1 MFNNNKNFYPTP
13 EKIIDKMTNTIDFSM
28 ISTILEPSAGKG
40 NIVEYLEG
48 KKGNKYSYKRYDFSV
63 DCIEKSETLQA
74 VLRGKNYRLIH
85 DDFLTFETFKKYDLI
100 IMNPPFDNGCKHLL
114 KAIELQKNG
123 GAIVCILNA
132 ETLKNKC
139 SNDRIILS
147 QILEEQKEK
156 GLCTVEF
163 VENAFI
169 DAERTTNVE
178 IAIIKIQFEQAKK
191 ESFIIENLRK
201 GNTYKG
207 KPQKEFY
214 SVTNA
219 NFLES
224 IIDQYNFEINA
235 GINLIEE
242 YESMKNS
249 ILCSFGKDKNGNTVQ
264 KGGSILSINHN
275 VNSFIK
281 EVRGKYWKALFENE
295 EFTKKLTEN
304 VKNDFFS
311 KIEELKEYDFTLW
324 NIKEIQKQMVENIT
338 KGIEETIID
347 LFEEMSNKYHYFDE
361 TSKNIHYF
369 NGWRTNKSWIINN
382 KVILPYN
389 AFEYSYFSEKKEFK
403 PTKYNGVLKKLKE
416 IEKCFNYLDCGQTQN
431 IDIDQ
436 ALKFAEEEN
445 ETKNICLKYFD
456 VTFYK
461 KGTTHIT
468 FKNDEL
474 LKKFNIYGAQKK
486 GWLPPSYGKSKY
498 SDMTQEEK
506 EVVKEFDGCEANY
519 NKILNNNKYYLV
531 SRKNLLE
538 MKS

>member
-1 MFNNNKNFYPTP
+1 MFNNKNFYPTP
-13 EKIIDKMTNTIDFSM
+13 TNIIDKMANTLDFSM

-40 NIVEYLEG
+40 NIVEYLEN
-48 KKGNKYSYKRYDFSV
+48 KKGNKYSYKRYDFSI
-63 DCIEKSETLQA
+63 DCIEKNETLQA
-74 VLRGKNYRLIH
+74 TLRGKNYRLVH

-147 QILEEQKEK
+147 QILDEQKEK

-163 VENAFI
+163 VKNAFI
-169 DAERTTNVE
+169 EAERTTNVE

-191 ESFIIENLRK
+191 ESFILENLRK

-207 KPQKEFY
+207 KQQQEFY
-214 SVTNA
+214 NVTKS
-219 NFLES
+219 NFIES
-224 IIDQYNFEINA
+224 IIDQYNFEIKA

-249 ILCSFGKDKNGNTVQ
+249 ILCSFGKDENGNTIQ
-264 KGGSILSINHN
+264 KGGSILTINHN

-281 EVRGKYWKALFENE
+281 EVRGKYWKALFENK
-295 EFTKKLTEN
+295 EFSGKLTEN
-304 VKNDFFS
+304 VKRDFFS
-311 KIEELKEYDFTLW
+311 KIEELKEFDFTAW

-338 KGIEETIID
+338 KGIEETIIE

-369 NGWRTNKSWIINN
+369 NGWKTNKSWIINN

-389 AFEYSYFSEKKEFK
+389 AFEYSYFSDKKEFR
-403 PTKYNGVLKKLKE
+403 PTKYSGVLTKLLE
-416 IEKCFNYLDCGQTQN
+416 MEKCFNYLDCGQTQN
-431 IDIDQ
+431 IDMEQ
-436 ALKFAEEEN
+436 TLKFAEEEN

-468 FKNDEL
+468 FKNEEL

-486 GWLPPSYGKSKY
+486 GWLPPNYGKSKY

-506 EVVKEFDGCEANY
+506 AVVKDFDGCEANY
-519 NKILNNNKYYLV
+519 NKILDNNNYYLV

>member
-13 EKIIDKMTNTIDFSM
+13 KKLIDKMTNTLDFSM

-40 NIVEYLEG
+40 NIVEYLEN
-48 KKGNKYSYKRYDFSV
+48 KKGNKYNYKRYDFSI
-63 DCIEKSETLQA
+63 DCIEKNETLQA
-74 VLRGKNYRLIH
+74 TLRGKNYRLIH

-123 GAIVCILNA
+123 GAIVCLLNA

-169 DAERTTNVE
+169 NAERTTNVE

-224 IIDQYNFEINA
+224 IIEQYNFEINA

-249 ILCSFGKDKNGNTVQ
+249 ILCSFGKDENGNTIQ
-264 KGGSILSINHN
+264 KGGSILAINHN

-281 EVRGKYWKALFENE
+281 EVRGKYWKALFENK
-295 EFTKKLTEN
+295 EFSGKLTEN
-304 VKNDFFS
+304 VKRDFFS
-311 KIEELKEYDFTLW
+311 KIEELKDYDFTAW

-369 NGWRTNKSWIINN
+369 DGWRTNKSWIINN
-382 KVILPYN
+382 KVILPYD
-389 AFEYSYFSEKKEFK
+389 AFEYNYFSNKKEFK

-498 SDMTQEEK
+498 SDMTPEERA
-506 EVVKEFDGCEANY
+506 VVKEFDGCEANY
-519 NKILNNNKYYLV
+519 NQILNNNKYYLV